1 MGETCFFP
9 LSQIVSLNLQ
19 YLFLAQNRSWWMIAF
34 DPKEVFNFL
43 HVQANKKLV
52 IPVQI
57 LRTKTINGIMK
68 TAKFYSPFVKLVVLT
83 ICNVPAI
90 LVVLVT
96 YSSWSTINMV
106 DLVYWKTFFSISLIC
121 SVVVYIQLSRSDAKN
136 IRIIGSSIFLFGLSA
151 FSLLMVY

>member
-1 MGETCFFP
+1 VNDC
-9 LSQIVSLNLQ
+9 
-19 YLFLAQNRSWWMIAF
+19 F

-43 HVQANKKLV
+43 HDQANKKLV

-90 LVVLVT
+90 LVVLKT
-96 YSSWSTINMV
+96 YSSGSTINMV

>member
-1 MGETCFFP
+1 MK
-9 LSQIVSLNLQ
+9 SD
-19 YLFLAQNRSWWMIAF
+19 AF
-34 DPKEVFNFL
+34 KRTTAIDPKEVFNFFRD
-43 HVQANKKLV
+43 QANKKLV
-52 IPVQI
+52 IPEQI
-57 LRTKTINGIMK
+57 LGTKTINGIMK

-96 YSSWSTINMV
+96 YSSGSTINMV

-121 SVVVYIQLSRSDAKN
+121 SVVVYIQLSRSDEKN